1 MPGITGLTRINNE
14 AANGFIIGAT
24 NTPQNIPESKT
35 AFLNTTTI
43 TIAGSTVD
51 LCLVGGGGG
60 GGGDAGGGGGGMVLI
75 PAYPITPG
83 NYTITIGSGGGD
95 STAGTN
101 TTLGSLLTALGGGQ
115 GLDGHPGQQGGTGGS
130 GGGIGRGN
138 LPFMPGGPG
147 VQPSS
152 PAIPANSKTYGFGN
166 PAGNAAYQGGS
177 GGGGAGAASNPAP
190 SQGGSPGGSGK
201 DVSPVFGA
209 APQPYYPNGTSTFA
223 PGGNGRNQGG
233 GSGTNGLGQ
242 GGSRSG
248 ASGGNGIAIISQAAS
263 VRLGGVWRLSVQYNA
278 RLNGNWI

>member
-1 MPGITGLTRINNE
+1 MSGITGLTRINNE

-24 NTPQNIPESKT
+24 NTPQNLPASKT

-60 GGGDAGGGGGGMVLI
+60 ASGSEAGGAGGGMVLI

-83 NYTITIGSGGGD
+83 SYTITIGSGGTG
-95 STAGTN
+95 TGTN
-101 TTLGSLLTALGGGQ
+101 TTFGSLLTALGGGA

-138 LPFMPGGPG
+138 IPFMPGGPG
-147 VQPSS
+147 IQPSS
-152 PAIPANSKTYGFGN
+152 PTIPADSRTYGFGN
-166 PAGNAAYQGGS
+166 PAGNSAYQGGS
-177 GGGGAGAASNPAP
+177 GGGGAGGASSPAP
-190 SQGGSPGGSGK
+190 SQGGSAGGAGK
-201 DVSPVFGA
+201 DVSPIFGA

-223 PGGNGRNQGG
+223 GGGNGRNQGG
-233 GSGTNGLGQ
+233 GAGTNGLGN
-242 GGSRSG
+242 GGSNGS
-248 ASGGNGIAIISQAAS
+248 SPGGNGIAIIGQAAS

-278 RLNGNWI
+278 RVSGNWI